1 GDSGGPLQTVSNEG
15 SNSTYNIVGITSV
28 GKKYVAQQL
37 YQAYTQKLPN
47 ILTGLKNMYGLKD
60 LLCF

>member
-28 GKKYVAQQL
+28 GKICGSTIIPGVYTKVAKYIDWIEEHVW
-37 YQAYTQKLPN
+37 P
-47 ILTGLKNMYGLKD
+47 
-60 LLCF
+60 